1 MENENEILQNELVE
15 EQTAA
20 AEPAKKVPPVEP
32 TKKRNTG
39 KVIAVAVV
47 STVAVLSL
55 AVFLIGVVLSSMGIL
70 AITGS
75 GIILSKNGVTE
86 PAVTEPAVTEP
97 ADTQPVP
104 DHSYT
109 ADAETAA
116 AKAGEVVATAGTAKL
131 TNGEL
136 QLYYESNLLTYQ
148 SQYGYYL
155 MYMGIDLSQN
165 LDMQFYDQESGKTWQ
180 DVMLDSA
187 LQNWHYYN
195 AMMLKG
201 QEENFQMDAEGL
213 EYVAKI
219 DEKLQEIATASGCA
233 TIEEM
238 VTTQIAPGAT
248 AEGMR
253 NYMLAEHYYLCYVE
267 YLKKQL
273 EPTME
278 QIEQYFTDNAEA
290 LAANNITKES
300 GNVVDIRHV
309 LIKPEGGTTNENG
322 VTVYSEEEWEACR
335 QKAQKLYDEWKNGEA
350 TEETFSQL
358 AKDHSADGNASSGG
372 IYTDITKDV
381 NFVTEFKD
389 WMFAEGR
396 KPGDHGLVKTEFG
409 YHIMYLSDQEA
420 QWIDHCR
427 NAYLQEKINAV
438 VTEAMEKY
446 PLVTNYDVVVLS
458 K

>member
-1 MENENEILQNELVE
+1 MENENEILQNETVE
-15 EQTAA
+15 EQVEA
-20 AEPAKKVPPVEP
+20 AEAVKEAPPVEP
-32 TKKRNTG
+32 VKKSNTG
-39 KVIAVAVV
+39 KVIVITVI
-47 STVAVLSL
+47 STVAVIVL
-55 AVFLIGVVLSSMGIL
+55 LIGMVWLVL
-70 AITGS
+70 TGA
-75 GIILSKNGVTE
+75 GLLKDKPEETE
-86 PAVTEPAVTEP
+86 PSVTEP

-109 ADAETAA
+109 VDAETAA

-136 QLYYESNLLTYQ
+136 QLYYETNLVTYQ

-165 LDMQFYDQESGKTWQ
+165 LDMQFYDQEPGKTWQ

-187 LQNWHYYN
+187 MQNWHYYN
-195 AMMLKG
+195 AMMLRG
-201 QEENFQMDAEGL
+201 QEENFQMDAEGQ

-233 TIEEM
+233 TVEEM
-238 VTTQIAPGAT
+238 LTTQIAPGAT
-248 AEGMR
+248 VEGMR

-267 YLKKQL
+267 HLEKQF

-278 QIEQYFTDNAEA
+278 QIEQYFADNAEA
-290 LAANNITKES
+290 LASNNITKES

-309 LIKPEGGTTNENG
+309 LIKPEGGTTDETG
-322 VTVYSEEEWEACR
+322 ATVYSEEEWEACR

-350 TEETFSQL
+350 TEDAFSQL

-372 IYTDITKDV
+372 IYTDITQDV

-427 NAYLQEKINAV
+427 KAYLQEKINAV
-438 VTEAMEKY
+438 ITEAMEKY
-446 PLVTNYDVVVLS
+446 PLVKNLDAVVLS